1 MNQFYLKSE
10 LYINLIIT
18 TSINP
23 SWCIPEWTLNQIIM
37 PILWSKDASWFA
49 CV

>member
-18 TSINP
+18 ISINP
-23 SWCIPEWTLNQIIM
+23 SWCIPEWTLNLINNAYSMIQG
-37 PILWSKDASWFA
+37 
-49 CV
+49 C